1 MPGPADVS
9 RESVSPDGEPSR
21 RTFIKTSSAVV
32 AAGTL
37 ASSLASARHAHAG
50 GASEEIKI
58 VLIGAGGRGTGAAAH
73 AMNTAGPVK
82 LVAIADAFADSAQH
96 ALKELK
102 PHYGNKVDVPQER
115 VFSGL
120 DAYRKAIAVDC
131 DMVILATPPG
141 FRPIHFDA
149 AVKAGK
155 HVFMEKPVATDA
167 AGVRQVLATTQEAKK
182 KNLAVAV
189 GLQRHHEKRY
199 IETIKRLQDGAIGDI
214 VGARAYWDGAGVWTR
229 PRRPGQTEMEYQ
241 VRNWY
246 YFNWLCGDHIVE
258 QHIHNLDVINW
269 LKGGYP
275 VRANG
280 MGGRQVRTGKD
291 HGEIFDHHFVEFTYG
306 DGMMLASQCRHI
318 PGCFDRVNEYCQGT
332 KGSADIGG
340 AVIFD
345 AKGKKIWG
353 FGSGGGNGH
362 QQEHH
367 DLFAQLRKGEIPNE
381 GEYGALSTMTSI
393 MGRMCTYSGKE
404 LTWDQCLN
412 SNVELGVKDFQS
424 FSDNPPVKPNAD
436 GRYTIATPGVTRVV

>member
-1 MPGPADVS
+1 MPGQADVS
-9 RESVSPDGEPSR
+9 LEDKPSR
-21 RTFIKTSSAVV
+21 RKFIKTSSAVV
-32 AAGTL
+32 AAGAL
-37 ASSLASARHAHAG
+37 AGSLTSARHAYAG

-73 AMNTAGPVK
+73 AMNTTGPVK
-82 LVAIADAFADSAQH
+82 LVAIADAFADSAQQ

-102 PHYGNKVDVPQER
+102 PHYGSKVDVPPER
-115 VFSGL
+115 LFSGL
-120 DAYRKAIAVDC
+120 DAYRKALAVESDL
-131 DMVILATPPG
+131 VILATPPG

-214 VGARAYWDGAGVWTR
+214 VGARAYWNGAGVWTR

-306 DGMMLASQCRHI
+306 DGMMLASQSRHI

-340 AVIFD
+340 GIIFD
-345 AKGKKIWG
+345 PKGKKVWSYG
-353 FGSGGGNGH
+353 PGPGNGH

-367 DLFAQLRKGEIPNE
+367 DLFAQLRNGEIPNE
-381 GEYGALSTMTSI
+381 GENGALSTMTSI
-393 MGRMCTYSGKE
+393 MGRMCTYSGQE
-404 LTWDQCLN
+404 LSWEQCLN
-412 SNVELGVKDFQS
+412 SKVELGVKDFQA
-424 FSDNPPVKPNAD
+424 FSDSPPVKPDAE